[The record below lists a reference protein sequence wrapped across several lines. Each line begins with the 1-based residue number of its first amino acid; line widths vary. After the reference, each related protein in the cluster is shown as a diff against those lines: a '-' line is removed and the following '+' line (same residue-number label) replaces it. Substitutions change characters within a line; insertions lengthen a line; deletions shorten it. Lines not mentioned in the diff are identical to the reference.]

1 MADVQVKNGMAY
13 VMNTEGDFVTS
24 EGMSYGMMIT
34 AQVKDAQLYRLQL
47 ATTSRSCAVSI
58 KRRCC
63 GMSC

>member
-34 AQVKDAQLYRLQL
+34 AQVKGALISL
-47 ATTSRSCAVSI
+47 ATAGDGSVSCLC
-58 KRRCC
+58 RQYQEE
-63 GMSC
+63 ML